1 MEASEQIRIDKWLW
15 AVRVFKTRQFATDAC
30 RAGKVDIAG
39 VKVKPSRIVKAGDV
53 IVARTHAL
61 RRTVKALALT
71 DKRVGPKQVA
81 DFMEDLT
88 PESEI
93 VEARER
99 RERSAWVGEPGKGR
113 PTKKDRRA
121 VERFF
126 SS

>member
-1 MEASEQIRIDKWLW
+1 MESSEQIRIDKWLW
-15 AVRVFKTRQFATDAC
+15 AVRVFKTRQLATDAC
-30 RAGKVDIAG
+30 RAGKVDVAG
-39 VKVKPSRIVKAGDV
+39 VKVKPSRIVKIGDV

-61 RRTVKALALT
+61 RRTVMALALT
-71 DKRVGPKQVA
+71 DKRVSDKQVA

-93 VEARER
+93 EEARER

>member
-1 MEASEQIRIDKWLW
+1 MESPEQIRIDKWLW
-15 AVRVFKTRQFATDAC
+15 AVRVFKTRQLATDAC
-30 RAGKVDIAG
+30 RAGKVGIAG
-39 VKVKPSRIVKAGDV
+39 IKVKPSRIVKAGDV
-53 IVARTHAL
+53 IIARTHVM

-71 DKRVGPKQVA
+71 DKRVGPKLVA
-81 DFMEDLT
+81 EYMEDLT

-93 VEARER
+93 ARARER
-99 RERSAWVGEPGKGR
+99 REQSAWVGEPGKGR

>member
-15 AVRVFKTRQFATDAC
+15 AVRVFKTRQLATDAC

-39 VKVKPSRIVKAGDV
+39 VKVKPSRVVKTGDV